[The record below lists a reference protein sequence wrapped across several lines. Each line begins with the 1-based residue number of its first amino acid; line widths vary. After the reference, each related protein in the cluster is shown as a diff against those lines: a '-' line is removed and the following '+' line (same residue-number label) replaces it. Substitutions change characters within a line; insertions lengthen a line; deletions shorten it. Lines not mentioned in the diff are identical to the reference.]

1 MKTLAVKEQIKFE
14 PGIPVHVEFF
24 RAGHYPAHF
33 HPSTPELLL
42 CLEGSATIR
51 ACNAEK
57 ELRPGSTFSMD
68 ASDIHCIYS
77 DEDNLLMSLHID
89 PSQLDVPPDTMTNC
103 FLELDD
109 ETVSSLQIQPLYQ
122 VLDRMIS
129 LAYQLLSGIA
139 ESGGADAAGTNAD
152 SAETVRKQ
160 SNQLVDLLLRNFDWL
175 SFVPDP
181 YYTNR
186 QFHERCK
193 RIMAYCLDNYTQKIS
208 ISQVAEME
216 HINENYLSAFMK
228 RTSLGGFKNSVNFIR
243 CYYAEHLLLN
253 TDDDVIDIS
262 SQCGFSD
269 PKYFYAAFK
278 SMWDCTP
285 AKHRKWYREYA
296 SVGSDVRILDADKAK
311 AALDRFLPGYHQQ
324 KMTALMDVKTT

>member
-77 DEDNLLMSLHID
+77 DEDNILMSLHID
-89 PSQLDVPPDTMTNC
+89 STQLDIPPDTMTNC

-109 ETVSSLQIQPLYQ
+109 AGVSSLQIEPLYQ

-129 LAYQLLSGIA
+129 VAYRLISDNTELVSTGAPGSTVDGA
-139 ESGGADAAGTNAD
+139 EIVRTQTN
-152 SAETVRKQ
+152 Q
-160 SNQLVDLLLRNFDWL
+160 IVDLLLRNFDWL

-193 RIMAYCLDNYTQKIS
+193 RIMAYCLENYTQKIS

-228 RTSLGGFKNSVNFIR
+228 RT
-243 CYYAEHLLLN
+243 
-253 TDDDVIDIS
+253 
-262 SQCGFSD
+262 
-269 PKYFYAAFK
+269 
-278 SMWDCTP
+278 
-285 AKHRKWYREYA
+285 
-296 SVGSDVRILDADKAK
+296 ILI
-311 AALDRFLPGYHQQ
+311 
-324 KMTALMDVKTT
+324 

>member
-1 MKTLAVKEQIKFE
+1 MKTLAIKEPIQFI
-14 PGIPVHVEFF
+14 PGVPVHVEFF
-24 RAGHYPAHF
+24 HAGHYPAHF

-51 ACNAEK
+51 ACNAQK
-57 ELRPGSTFSMD
+57 DLHPGSTFSMD

-77 DEDNLLMSLHID
+77 DDENLLMSLHID
-89 PSQLDVPPDTMTNC
+89 PSQLELPPDAMTNC

-109 ETVSSLQIQPLYQ
+109 ATLSPLQIEPMYQ

-129 LAYQLLSGIA
+129 LAYRLIA
-139 ESGGADAAGTNAD
+139 KDTEPCDVDTM
-152 SAETVRKQ
+152 RKQ

-175 SFVPDP
+175 SFIPDP

-193 RIMAYCLDNYTQKIS
+193 RIMAYCLENYTQKIS

-243 CYYAEHLLLN
+243 CYYAEQLLLH

-262 SQCGFSD
+262 SRCGFSD

-278 SMWDCTP
+278 SMWGNTP

-296 SVGSDVRILDADKAK
+296 SIRPDIRILDPVEAK
-311 AALDRFLPGYHQQ
+311 AALDGFLPGYHQR
-324 KMTALMDVKTT
+324 KMTALMDVYPTR

>member
-1 MKTLAVKEQIKFE
+1 MKTLAVKQQIQFE

-42 CLEGSATIR
+42 CLEGTATIR
-51 ACNAEK
+51 ACNEEK
-57 ELRPGSTFSMD
+57 KLHPGSTFSMD
-68 ASDIHCIYS
+68 SSDIHCIYS

-89 PSQLDVPPDTMTNC
+89 PSQLDFPPDTMTNC

-109 ETVSSLQIQPLYQ
+109 ETVSSLQVAPMYQ

-129 LAYQLLSGIA
+129 LAYMLLSEDEITT
-139 ESGGADAAGTNAD
+139 GAN
-152 SAETVRKQ
+152 AETVRRQ

-175 SFVPDP
+175 SFIPDP

-193 RIMAYCLDNYTQKIS
+193 RIMAYCLENYTQKIS

-243 CYYAEHLLLN
+243 CYYGEHLLLN

-262 SQCGFSD
+262 SRCGFSD

-278 SMWDCTP
+278 SMWDSTP
-285 AKHRKWYREYA
+285 ARHRKWYREYA
-296 SVGSDVRILDADKAK
+296 VVKPDVHTLTPEEAK
-311 AALDRFLPGYHQQ
+311 AALDRFLPDYHQQ
-324 KMTALMDVKTT
+324 KMLVLTNI

>member
-1 MKTLAVKEQIKFE
+1 MKTLAQKQQIRFE
-14 PGIPVHVEFF
+14 SGIPVHVEFF
-24 RAGHYPAHF
+24 RAGHYPAHY

-51 ACNAEK
+51 ACNAQK

-77 DEDNLLMSLHID
+77 EEDNLLLSLHID
-89 PSQLDVPPDTMTNC
+89 PSQLDVPPDMMTNC

-109 ETVSSLQIQPLYQ
+109 ATLSSPQVEPMYD
-122 VLDRMIS
+122 VLDRIIS
-129 LAYQLLSGIA
+129 IAYQLISDDTGVH
-139 ESGGADAAGTNAD
+139 GADIIRRQTN
-152 SAETVRKQ
+152 Q
-160 SNQLVDLLLRNFDWL
+160 IVDLLLRNFDWL

-193 RIMAYCLDNYTQKIS
+193 RIMAYCLENYTQKIS
-208 ISQVAEME
+208 IAQVAEME

-278 SMWDCTP
+278 SMWGCTP

-296 SVGSDVRILDADKAK
+296 SARNDVQILNSDEAN
-311 AALDRFLPGYHQQ
+311 AALNRFLPVYHQK
-324 KMTALMDVKTT
+324 KMAALLT

>member
-1 MKTLAVKEQIKFE
+1 M
-14 PGIPVHVEFF
+14 EFF
-24 RAGHYPAHF
+24 RAGHYPAHY

-51 ACNAEK
+51 ACNTQK
-57 ELRPGSTFSMD
+57 DLRPGSTFSMD

-89 PSQLDVPPDTMTNC
+89 STQLNIPSDAMTNC

-109 ETVSSLQIQPLYQ
+109 AEISSLQIAPMYQ

-129 LAYQLLSGIA
+129 LAYRLISDNA
-139 ESGGADAAGTNAD
+139 ELDGGKILRK
-152 SAETVRKQ
+152 ET
-160 SNQLVDLLLRNFDWL
+160 NQLVDLLLRNFDWL

-181 YYTNR
+181 YYANR

-193 RIMAYCLDNYTQKIS
+193 RIMAYCLENYTKKIS

-278 SMWDCTP
+278 SMWGCTP

-296 SVGSDVRILDADKAK
+296 SVNPDVEILGPAEAK
-311 AALDRFLPGYHQQ
+311 AALDRFLPGYHLQ
-324 KMTALMDVKTT
+324 KMTALMDV

>member
-1 MKTLAVKEQIKFE
+1 MKTLAIREQIKFE
-14 PGIPVHVEFF
+14 PGIPVHMEFF

-33 HPSTPELLL
+33 HPVTPELLL
-42 CLEGSATIR
+42 CLKGSATIR

-57 ELRPGSTFSMD
+57 EMHPGSTFSLD
-68 ASDIHCIYS
+68 ASDIHCIFS
-77 DEDNLLMSLHID
+77 DEDNLLMSMHLD
-89 PSQLDVPPDTMTNC
+89 PTGLNVPPDAITNC

-109 ETVSSLQIQPLYQ
+109 AEISSLQIEPMYQ

-129 LAYQLLSGIA
+129 IAYHLLSNDAKADGA
-139 ESGGADAAGTNAD
+139 EENNAA
-152 SAETVRKQ
+152 TVRKL
-160 SNQLVDLLLRNFDWL
+160 SNQLADLLLRNFDWL
-175 SFVPDP
+175 SFIPDP

-193 RIMAYCLDNYTQKIS
+193 RIMAYCLENYTEKIS

-228 RTSLGGFKNSVNFIR
+228 RTSLGGFKNSINFIR
-243 CYYAEHLLLN
+243 CFYAEHLLLN

-278 SMWDCTP
+278 SMWGCTP
-285 AKHRKWYREYA
+285 ARHRKWYREYA
-296 SVGSDVRILDADKAK
+296 AIKPDVRILDCAEAK
-311 AALDRFLPGYHQQ
+311 SALDQFLPDYHQQ
-324 KMTALMDVKTT
+324 KMRLLMNV

>member
-77 DEDNLLMSLHID
+77 DEDNILMSLHID

-103 FLELDD
+103 FLELNDA
-109 ETVSSLQIQPLYQ
+109 EVSSLQIEPLYQ

-129 LAYQLLSGIA
+129 VAYELIASDAGI
-139 ESGGADAAGTNAD
+139 DAGMAH
-152 SAETVRKQ
+152 AETVRTQ
-160 SNQLVDLLLRNFDWL
+160 TNQIVDLLLRNFDWL

-193 RIMAYCLDNYTQKIS
+193 RIMAYCLENYTQKIS

-278 SMWDCTP
+278 SMWGSTP

-296 SVGSDVRILDADKAK
+296 AERSDVQILGPAEAK
-311 AALDRFLPGYHQQ
+311 AALDRFLPGYHLQ
-324 KMTALMDVKTT
+324 KMTTLMDV